1 MPLDEVLEVVTDGEE
16 KGCKEALITLGDK
29 PELRYKTARDYLSAH
44 GFKTTLDYVK
54 KTAEHILDNSSLI
67 PHLNVGTL
75 TPEDILELKDV
86 SGSMGLML
94 ETHSARLS
102 EKGMPHFG
110 SPDKDP
116 EYRLQT
122 FINAGEQQ
130 IPFTTG
136 LLIGIGESREERIQS
151 LMVINEIHNRYGNIQ
166 EVIIQNFKPKKIP

>member
-1 MPLDEVLEVVTDGEE
+1 
-16 KGCKEALITLGDK
+16 
-29 PELRYKTARDYLSAH
+29 
-44 GFKTTLDYVK
+44 
-54 KTAEHILDNSSLI
+54 
-67 PHLNVGTL
+67 
-75 TPEDILELKDV
+75 
-86 SGSMGLML
+86 MGLML

-151 LMVINEIHNRYGNIQ
+151 LMVINEIHNRYGNI
-166 EVIIQNFKPKKIP
+166 KKLSFRTLSQKRIP